1 MNLRSIKEIKN
12 IRGKR
17 VLVRVDFNIPLE
29 HGKLADDTRIKAAA
43 PTIKWLVEKG
53 AKVILM
59 SHFGQPRK
67 KGLRNKDKG
76 LSMIVERLGKLLKR
90 DVKLIEEWDF
100 ATIGK
105 TVKKMKAGQV
115 FMLPNLRLHP
125 GEEKNNEAFAK
136 ELANLG
142 QIYVNEAFSVCHRE
156 HASIVGVPK
165 FLPRYAG
172 VRLIEEVETLGRV
185 LHEARLPLIVL
196 IGGAKITDKIA
207 MIKTMTDKASAI
219 LVGGALANHFFKA
232 QGYQIG
238 ASVVDPKGVKI
249 AKTLLKNKKII
260 LPRDVV
266 VGTKDGKVAKVA
278 EVTNES
284 KALCFK
290 PYAILDIGPKTI
302 LRFSH
307 FIKTAQ
313 TLVWNGPMGL
323 YEVKRFSH
331 GTVALGR
338 LFAARSKGIAFGVA
352 GGGETIDAL
361 KKTGMAQYVDFIST
375 GGGAMLEYLGGE
387 ELPGIKELSY

>member
-43 PTIKWLVEKG
+43 QTIKWLVEKG

-207 MIKTMTDKASAI
+207 MIKNMTDKASAI

-232 QGYQIG
+232 MGYGVG
-238 ASVVDPKGVKI
+238 AAKLEAKGVKL
-249 AKTLLKNKKII
+249 AKALLKEKKIV
-260 LPRDVV
+260 LPADVV
-266 VGTKDGKVAKVA
+266 IGRVNGSGAKV
-278 EVTNES
+278 VDIKLNT
-284 KALCFK
+284 K
-290 PYAILDIGPKTI
+290 PYA
-302 LRFSH
+302 
-307 FIKTAQ
+307 
-313 TLVWNGPMGL
+313 LVP
-323 YEVKRFSH
+323 
-331 GTVALGR
+331 
-338 LFAARSKGIAFGVA
+338 
-352 GGGETIDAL
+352 
-361 KKTGMAQYVDFIST
+361 
-375 GGGAMLEYLGGE
+375 
-387 ELPGIKELSY
+387 